1 MLKWQGLCLEELI
14 LFGKLVKLIK
24 MFIMTLRRKIEINR
38 IGS

>member
-24 MFIMTLRRKIEINR
+24 MFYYDVKKED
-38 IGS
+38 